1 MRKPAQERSS
11 NPLCRVPTL
20 QFYKIQKPTR
30 YVDSFGPPSGDGI
43 FIATIHNFYR
53 YIIMADVHGKET
65 RSYNM
70 SRIKNKNTKI
80 EIVLSKALWA
90 KGYRYTRNDKSV
102 IGKPDFVFKK
112 IKLAVFCDS
121 EFWHGKDWD
130 SQQKRMDTNKEYWI
144 SKIQNNI
151 NRDKKANEKLTNS
164 GWVVVRF
171 WETEIKKNLNDCVL
185 TIIDIVNFLR

>member
-1 MRKPAQERSS
+1 
-11 NPLCRVPTL
+11 
-20 QFYKIQKPTR
+20 
-30 YVDSFGPPSGDGI
+30 
-43 FIATIHNFYR
+43 
-53 YIIMADVHGKET
+53 MADVHSKET

-70 SRIKNKNTKI
+70 SRIRSNNTKI

-90 KGYRYTRNDKSV
+90 KGYRYRRNDKSV

-112 IKLAVFCDS
+112 IKLAIFCDS

-130 SQQKRMDTNKEYWI
+130 LQQKRIATNKQYWI

-151 NRDKKANEKLTNS
+151 NRDKRTNEKLTNS

-171 WETEIKKNLNDCVL
+171 WETEIEKNLNHCVL
-185 TIIDIVNFLR
+185 TIIDTINFLRQVPTMPNVNKT